1 MIRFID
7 LFAGVGGFRFGMERT
22 GHQCVGYVE
31 WDQFARKSYEA
42 IHQVTDEL
50 TRHDITKITNEEWR
64 ELYGKVDIIT
74 AGFPCQ
80 AFSIAGKRRG
90 FQDTRGTMF
99 FEIARVAQQIQPQ
112 FLFLENVKGLL
123 NHDKGNTFRTI
134 LSTLD
139 ELGYDA
145 EWCVCNNKWFGIP
158 QNRER
163 TFIVA
168 RLRGHGRSEV
178 FPVQRKDRTTV
189 ANNLKRINDADKTKA
204 LAGFDTSNRFYDI
217 SGISPTITTHEE
229 PKIMVIGNVNPSERG
244 MGGTIYYSEGLSPTL
259 TAGTGE
265 GPKIILS
272 SSDSEKL
279 NRGPKAKVVL
289 SKTGERQPLFIREA
303 TKKGFSEASPRDSV
317 NLAFPTSA
325 NRRGR
330 VGKQISNTIVTGD
343 SQGVI
348 TEELRI
354 RKLTPKEC
362 WRLQSFPD
370 WAYERAAKVVST
382 SQLYKQAGNSVA
394 QEVVYQIARL
404 AFY

>member
-1 MIRFID
+1 
-7 LFAGVGGFRFGMERT
+7 MERA

-42 IHQVTDEL
+42 IHQVTDEW
-50 TRHDITKITNEEWR
+50 TRHDITKVTNEEWR
-64 ELYGKVDIIT
+64 ELHGKVDIIT

-99 FEIARVAQQIQPQ
+99 FEIARAAQQIQPQ

-178 FPVQRKDRTTV
+178 FPVERKNRTTV
-189 ANNLKRINDADKTKA
+189 TNNLKRINDADKTKKIV
-204 LAGFDTSNRFYDI
+204 GFDTSNRFYDV

-229 PKIMVIGNVNPSERG
+229 PKIMVIGNVNPSDRG
-244 MGGTIYYSEGLSPTL
+244 MGGKVYHSEGLSPTL

-265 GPKIILS
+265 DPKIMLS
-272 SSDSEKL
+272 SSDNEKL
-279 NRGPKAKVVL
+279 NRSPKAKVVL
-289 SKTGERQPLFIREA
+289 SETQERQPLFIREA
-303 TKKGFSEASPRDSV
+303 TKRGFSEARPGDSV

-343 SQGVI
+343 SQGVV
-348 TEELRI
+348 TEELQI
-354 RKLTPKEC
+354 RKLTPREC

-370 WAYERAAKVVST
+370 WAYERAAKVVSA

-404 AFY
+404 IFY

>member
-1 MIRFID
+1 
-7 LFAGVGGFRFGMERT
+7 MERA

-42 IHQVTDEL
+42 IHQVTDEW
-50 TRHDITKITNEEWR
+50 TRQDITKVTDEEWR

-99 FEIARVAQQIQPQ
+99 FEIARAAQQIQPQ

-134 LSTLD
+134 LSALD

-178 FPVQRKDRTTV
+178 FPVQRKDRTTA
-189 ANNLKRINDADKTKA
+189 ANDLKRINDKDKTKE
-204 LAGFDTSNRFYDI
+204 LAGFDTSNRFYDV

-229 PKIMVIGNVNPSERG
+229 PKIMVVGNVNPSERG
-244 MGGTIYYSEGLSPTL
+244 MGGTIYHSEGLSPTL

-265 GPKIILS
+265 GPKIMLS
-272 SSDSEKL
+272 SSDNEKL
-279 NRGPKAKVVL
+279 NRNLKAKVVL
-289 SKTGERQPLFIREA
+289 SETGERQPLFIREA
-303 TKKGFSEASPRDSV
+303 TKKGFREASPGDSV
-317 NLAFPTSA
+317 NLAFPTST

-343 SQGVI
+343 SQGVV

-354 RKLTPKEC
+354 RKLTPREC

-370 WAYERAAKVVST
+370 WAYERAAKVVSA

-394 QEVVYQIARL
+394 QEVVYQIAL
-404 AFY
+404 YAFNYQLERRTQGGL

>member
-1 MIRFID
+1 MD
-7 LFAGVGGFRFGMERT
+7 LFAGVGGFRFGMERA
-22 GHQCVGYVE
+22 GHKCVGYVE

-42 IHQVTDEL
+42 IHQVTDEW
-50 TRHDITKITNEEWR
+50 TRHDITKVTNEEWR

-99 FEIARVAQQIQPQ
+99 FEIARAAQQIQPQ

-178 FPVQRKDRTTV
+178 FPVQRKDRATA
-189 ANNLKRINDADKTKA
+189 ANDLKRINNKDKMKE
-204 LAGFDTSNRFYDI
+204 LAGFDTSNRFYDV

-229 PKIMVIGNVNPSERG
+229 PKIMVVGNVNPSERG
-244 MGGTIYYSEGLSPTL
+244 MGGTIYHSEGLSPTL
-259 TAGTGE
+259 AAGTGE
-265 GPKIILS
+265 GPKIMLS
-272 SSDSEKL
+272 NSDNEKL
-279 NRGPKAKVVL
+279 NRSPKVKVVL
-289 SKTGERQPLFIREA
+289 SETGERQPLFIREA
-303 TKKGFSEASPRDSV
+303 TKKGFSEARPGDSV
-317 NLAFPTSA
+317 NLAFPTST

-330 VGKQISNTIVTGD
+330 VGKQISSTIVTGD
-343 SQGVI
+343 SQGVV

-362 WRLQSFPD
+362 WRLQSFSD
-370 WAYERAAKVVST
+370 WAYERAEKVVSA

-394 QEVVYQIARL
+394 QEVVYQIAMN
-404 AFY
+404 AFN

>member
-1 MIRFID
+1 
-7 LFAGVGGFRFGMERT
+7 MERA

-31 WDQFARKSYEA
+31 WDKFARKSYEA
-42 IHQVTDEL
+42 IHQVTDEW
-50 TRHDITKITNEEWR
+50 TRQDITKVTDEEWR
-64 ELYGKVDIIT
+64 ELHGRVDIIT

-99 FEIARVAQQIQPQ
+99 FEIARASQQIQPQ

-139 ELGYDA
+139 ELGFDV

-163 TFIVA
+163 TFIIA
-168 RLRGHGRSEV
+168 RLRGCGRSEV
-178 FPVQRKDRTTV
+178 FPVERKDRTTV
-189 ANNLKRINDADKTKA
+189 TYDLKRINDADKTKE
-204 LAGFDTSNRFYDI
+204 LVGFDVLNRFYDV

-244 MGGTIYYSEGLSPTL
+244 MGGKVYHSEARSPTL

-265 GPKIILS
+265 SPKIMLS
-272 SSDSEKL
+272 GSDIRKL
-279 NRGPKAKVVL
+279 NRSPSAKVVL
-289 SKTGERQPLFIREA
+289 SEKGERQPLFIREA
-303 TKKGFSEASPRDSV
+303 TKKGFSEARPGDSV
-317 NLAFPTSA
+317 NLAFPTSTK
-325 NRRGR
+325 RRGR
-330 VGKQISNTIVTGD
+330 VGKQISHTIVTSD
-343 SQGVI
+343 SQGVV

-354 RKLTPKEC
+354 RKLTPREC

-370 WAYERAAKVVST
+370 WAYERAAKVVSA

-394 QEVVYQIARL
+394 QEVVYQIARY
-404 AFY
+404 AFIETKVGATQWSTKN